1 MAIDAGKRVRKRE
14 YDTAARRRTLQKA
27 DEAWREGRAFVP
39 TSSGDANWM
48 RRHGRESDFKRIEPG
63 VYVRQS
69 AWNDLDVAQR
79 ELLTIRGL
87 TEQGAVKGFWCFSA
101 ALVRGLEVPFPL
113 LARRY
118 LVCSNI
124 PSTSC
129 ADVSIAKA
137 DRVGPLECVDGVHVT
152 SFWRTVEDCLLKA
165 PFGMGLAIADSA
177 LRLSGETAEQLE
189 QRLARDA
196 ARRHGLR
203 RALAVASYADGL
215 SENGGE
221 SRFRAFFIM
230 NGFEIP
236 RLQVEFKDP
245 LDQKRTYRVDYLWER
260 KDGTMLIGELDGM
273 DKYLE
278 DTGDGSK
285 VSVKAFADERQRES
299 HLTMLGYPV
308 LRFSFAELHN
318 PEQLCSKLERA
329 GVPRRIGWADAWS
342 EQWNTSR

>member
-1 MAIDAGKRVRKRE
+1 MVTGEGKRVRKRM
-14 YDTAARRRTLQKA
+14 YGTAARRRVLQRA
-27 DEAWREGRAFVP
+27 DEARQEGRAFVP
-39 TSSGDANWM
+39 TSPDDASWM
-48 RRHGRESDFKRIEPG
+48 RRHGWDEGFKRIEAG
-63 VYVRQS
+63 IYVRRS
-69 AWNDLDVAQR
+69 VWENLDIAQR
-79 ELLTIRGL
+79 ELVTIRGL
-87 TEQGAVKGFWCFSA
+87 AEQGAVKGFWCFSA

-118 LVCSNI
+118 LICSNI

-129 ADVSIAKA
+129 AAVSVAKA

-177 LRLSGETAEQLE
+177 LRLSGETAEQLQ
-189 QRLARDA
+189 QRLAHDA
-196 ARRHGLR
+196 TRRHGLR
-203 RALAVASYADGL
+203 RAMAIASYADGL

-236 RLQVEFKDP
+236 KLQVEFVDP
-245 LDQKRTYRVDYLWER
+245 LDQRRTYRVDYLWER
-260 KDGTMLIGELDGM
+260 EDGTMLIGELDGM

-285 VSVKAFADERQRES
+285 VSVKVFADERQRES
-299 HLTMLGYPV
+299 HLTMLGCPV
-308 LRFSFAELHN
+308 FPVGLDGSICGPSSGTPRG
-318 PEQLCSKLERA
+318 RA
-329 GVPRRIGWADAWS
+329 RASSSSVLFEICPG
-342 EQWNTSR
+342 